1 MSTDANNAA
10 ADDED
15 NALSSAGEQYLTFIL
30 NDEHYGIDIL
40 KVQSVQGWERVT
52 EVPNSP
58 DYMLG
63 VINMRGDVVPI
74 IDMRS
79 RFELGSIQFTERTV
93 VIIVKVDC
101 RDHERTVGLVVDAV
115 SEVHNLRTE
124 DYRDTPDLGSN
135 ISSEYVK
142 GLGLADT
149 QMVILLDVDRLVA
162 SGIMEMLSAEA
173 REAAREG

>member
-1 MSTDANNAA
+1 MSTEAKNSNG
-10 ADDED
+10 DDEED
-15 NALSSAGEQYLTFIL
+15 VLSTAGEQYLTFIL
-30 NDEHYGIDIL
+30 NSEHYGIDIL

-52 EVPNSP
+52 QIPNSP
-58 DYMLG
+58 EYVLG

-79 RFELGSIQFTERTV
+79 RFDLGSIEFTERTV
-93 VIIVKVDC
+93 VIIVKVEC

-115 SEVHNLRTE
+115 SEVHNLRAE

-149 QMVILLDVDRLVA
+149 QMVILLDVDKLVA
-162 SGIMEMLSAEA
+162 SGIMDSLGGEPAKEP
-173 REAAREG
+173 